1 MPKWGI
7 FGYAPIDTNIL
18 SLLLSYCKLDLAALH
33 HQTALKKLSKE
44 QAAKLF

>member
-1 MPKWGI
+1 MPKRRI

-18 SLLLSYCKLDLAALH
+18 SLLLSYFELDLAALH

-44 QAAKLF
+44 QATKPF